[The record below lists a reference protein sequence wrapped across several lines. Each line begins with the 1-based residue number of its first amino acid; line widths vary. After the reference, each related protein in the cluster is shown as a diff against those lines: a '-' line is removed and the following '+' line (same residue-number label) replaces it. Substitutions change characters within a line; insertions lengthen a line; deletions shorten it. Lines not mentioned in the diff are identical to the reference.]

1 MGSRNHAISSGKTL
15 LIILLALSLIAL
27 LLPRKWTG
35 GLMSL
40 VQIVVPF
47 QDAATAAAEGV
58 ADTFEREAAPV
69 PAATHHSLQ
78 REKAALEH
86 QVAALTLRV
95 TELENDVDI
104 LTATRTWGEEGQ
116 QIGAWGRLIP
126 ARVVSSDILPWRSS
140 RLVNAGSL
148 QGISRGDV
156 VTSQFFTIDQGEARG
171 VRNGMAIL
179 LGEAFVGIVEH
190 CSTHTSRVKLLSDVS
205 VQMKVRIGHL
215 AEDEFVPLEQYFWLT
230 GRGRGVMEIRDVDRR
245 DIQNETIRVDDIVLS
260 DPVSGS
266 LPAPMVI
273 GRIAAIDPDR
283 NNPLLGILTVESAVD
298 HESLRRVYVF
308 ASGAPAEGTAVRP

>member
-1 MGSRNHAISSGKTL
+1 MGSRNHAISSKKTL
-15 LIILLALSLIAL
+15 LIILLALSLSAL
-27 LLPRKWTG
+27 HVPRKWTG

-47 QDAATAAAEGV
+47 QDAATTAADSIAG
-58 ADTFEREAAPV
+58 TFERDAAPV
-69 PAATHHSLQ
+69 PAAAHEALR
-78 REKAALEH
+78 REKAALQH

-156 VTSQFFTIDQGEARG
+156 VTSQFFTIDQGEAKG

-179 LGEAFVGIVEH
+179 LGESFVGIVDR

-215 AEDEFVPLEQYFWLT
+215 AEDEFVPLDQYFWLT

-245 DIQNETIRVDDIVLS
+245 DIQKEAIRVDDIVLS
-260 DPVSGS
+260 DPAGGN

-283 NNPLLGILTVESAVD
+283 DNPLLGILTVESAVS
-298 HESLRRVYVF
+298 HETLRRVYVF
-308 ASGAPAEGTAVRP
+308 ATEATAVDATARP